1 MASLLDH
8 FRNASPR
15 RQAAVALAIAAG
27 LALAFAGL
35 YFAFLR
41 RPYEVLYADLE
52 AADAASIVAELD
64 KESVSY
70 RLADGGRSILVPQ
83 DRADATRLALAGSE
97 LASRGVI
104 GFEVFNR
111 SDMGLTEFAQ
121 RINYQRALQ
130 GELTRTIMAIDGV
143 QSARVHLS
151 ISEPSVFRAD
161 RIPPK
166 ASVSLVAKGRRT
178 ITPELVA
185 GVQNLVA
192 SAVPELDPQ
201 SVVVVDAAGAVV
213 SPLPR
218 SEVAESPVLQQTRA
232 IEAYYAAAIRRALED
247 LAPDAQVEVSAALE
261 GLDKDQA
268 LKAWTPQTRA
278 FALRVTL
285 TLPNEPD
292 PALSEPIRAAT
303 TAALGAAENP
313 DTISFEVS
321 PSAGLAAR
329 ERSSDAAPT
338 LAAAAR
344 PAPQAAASSD
354 WANKAENLLATTPL
368 FVLIGL
374 PVAGAVILLG
384 AILTLYRLGRAR
396 RLSEHER
403 ERLARR
409 FKTLLEGG
417 VSVSQ

>member
-1 MASLLDH
+1 
-8 FRNASPR
+8 
-15 RQAAVALAIAAG
+15 
-27 LALAFAGL
+27 
-35 YFAFLR
+35 
-41 RPYEVLYADLE
+41 
-52 AADAASIVAELD
+52 
-64 KESVSY
+64 
-70 RLADGGRSILVPQ
+70 
-83 DRADATRLALAGSE
+83 
-97 LASRGVI
+97 
-104 GFEVFNR
+104 
-111 SDMGLTEFAQ
+111 
-121 RINYQRALQ
+121 
-130 GELTRTIMAIDGV
+130 
-143 QSARVHLS
+143 
-151 ISEPSVFRAD
+151 
-161 RIPPK
+161 
-166 ASVSLVAKGRRT
+166 
-178 ITPELVA
+178 
-185 GVQNLVA
+185 
-192 SAVPELDPQ
+192 VPELDPQ

-329 ERSSDAAPT
+329 ERSSDPAPT

-396 RLSEHER
+396 RLPEHER